1 MRLLNAKTFQL
12 EQFYDNDIPS
22 YAILSHTWIKNEVTF
37 QEFPTLSRD
46 DPRLEKTVGCC
57 KQALQDDLTYV
68 WVDTF
73 CIDKASSAELSEAIN
88 SMYKWY
94 GDSTI
99 CYAYLSDVLPV
110 SDDAA
115 FGESRWFK
123 RGWTLQELLAPGCI
137 KFFDSA
143 WRSIGQKYAGKKL
156 SKGFGPPALRD
167 RSGPNDD
174 ISQQLSRITSI
185 SVSTLR
191 HEVDIDRVCVAE
203 KMSWAA
209 ERETTRAEDMAYSL
223 LGIFGINMPLL
234 YGEGGERAFIRL
246 QEQIISQTYDHTI
259 FSWGFGSGPT
269 HGGIFATSPLNF
281 AGGGVIERARF
292 GSKSHYTV
300 TNLGVQIRIPVMTV
314 QNGVRYAFFD
324 ATRREKTEEVMSIP
338 LYPEADSAGVEE
350 DILSDPSS
358 EFPNRGSALICRQR
372 WPKGLKKATVLALGY
387 DAMMCWKC
395 VLYYS

>member
-12 EQFYDNDIPS
+12 EQFFDNEIPP

-37 QEFPTLSRD
+37 QEFPSLSRD

-99 CYAYLSDVLPV
+99 CYAYLSDVHPG
-110 SDDAA
+110 SDDDA

-137 KFFDSA
+137 KFFDSS
-143 WRSIGQKYAGKKL
+143 WMSIGQKYAGKKL
-156 SKGFGPPALRD
+156 SKGFGPPVLRE

-174 ISQQLSRITSI
+174 LSQQVSRITGI
-185 SVSTLR
+185 SVHTLR
-191 HEVDIDRVCVAE
+191 HEVDIDRVSVAE

-209 ERETTRAEDMAYSL
+209 ERETTRSEDMAYSL

-259 FSWGFGSGPT
+259 FSWGFARGPT
-269 HGGIFATSPLNF
+269 HGGIFATSPLDF
-281 AGGGVIERARF
+281 AGSGEIVRASF

-300 TNLGVQIRIPVMTV
+300 TNLGVQIRIPVTTV
-314 QNGVRYAFFD
+314 RNGIRYALFD
-324 ATRREKTEEVMSIP
+324 ATRRERTEEVMSIP
-338 LYPEADSAGVEE
+338 LYLVDGADRDG
-350 DILSDPSS
+350 DILWLDF
-358 EFPNRGSALICRQR
+358 EL
-372 WPKGLKKATVLALGY
+372 
-387 DAMMCWKC
+387 
-395 VLYYS
+395 